1 MKWYINL
8 FFAFFSLAFGHGA
21 LAHGGGLD
29 KFGCHHNKNLGGY
42 HCHRGKF
49 AGQSFSS
56 KFEVIKE
63 QQSGQEQPTK
73 AYMGKPRVIDGDTI
87 WIDGTKIRLHGIDA
101 PEANQ
106 KCSKKN
112 GRKYRCGL
120 ASTQALRTLIGSKPV
135 ICKGITY
142 DRYKRVIAVCYSGTV
157 NLNAELV
164 KKGWALAYRRYSKD
178 YVAVEQEARNEARGM
193 WAGEFRKPWEWRKR

>member
-8 FFAFFSLAFGHGA
+8 LFALLSLAFGYGA

-29 KFGCHHNKNLGGY
+29 KLGCHHNKKLGGY

-49 AGQSFSS
+49 AGQTISS
-56 KFEVIKE
+56 KPEVIKA
-63 QQSGQEQPTK
+63 QQSGQEQPVK
-73 AYMGKPRVIDGDTI
+73 PLKGKPRVIDGDTI

-106 KCSKKN
+106 ECSKKN
-112 GRKYRCGL
+112 GKEYRCGL
-120 ASTQALRTLIGSKPV
+120 ASTQALRALIGSKPV
-135 ICKGITY
+135 ICKGTTY
-142 DRYKRVIAVCYSGTV
+142 DRYNRMIAVCYSGTV

-164 KKGWALAYRRYSKD
+164 RKGWALAYRRYSKD
-178 YVAVEQEARNEARGM
+178 YVSIEQEAQNDARGM
-193 WAGEFRKPWEWRKR
+193 WVGEFEMPWKWRRR

>member
-1 MKWYINL
+1 MNWYIL
-8 FFAFFSLAFGHGA
+8 LLSAFLSLAFGHNA

-29 KFGCHHNKNLGGY
+29 KLGCHHNKKLGGY

-49 AGQSFSS
+49 AGQTFSS
-56 KFEVIKE
+56 KFEVIKA
-63 QQSGQEQPTK
+63 QQSGQEQPVK
-73 AYMGKPRVIDGDTI
+73 PLKGKPRVIDGDTI

-112 GRKYRCGL
+112 GREYRCGV
-120 ASTQALRTLIGSKPV
+120 ASTQALRALIGSKPV
-135 ICKGITY
+135 ICKGTTF
-142 DRYKRVIAVCYSGTV
+142 DRYNRMIAVCYSGTV

-164 KKGWALAYRRYSKD
+164 RKGWALAYRRYSKD
-178 YVAVEQEARNEARGM
+178 YVSIEQEAQNDARGM
-193 WAGEFRKPWEWRKR
+193 WVGEFETPWKWRRR